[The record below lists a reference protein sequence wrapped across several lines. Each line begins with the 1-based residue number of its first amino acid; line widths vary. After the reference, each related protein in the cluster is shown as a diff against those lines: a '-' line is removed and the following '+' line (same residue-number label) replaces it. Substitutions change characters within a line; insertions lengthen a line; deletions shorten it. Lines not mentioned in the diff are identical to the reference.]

1 MDRVHD
7 SVAWYQKKIGSYD
20 KHIWE
25 QSSEQKILRS
35 IQLAPRRSVR
45 QKIELID
52 VDLVRGSTFSRAK
65 PQVSWTNITLKA
77 IVKVVFF
84 PLYYKWWLQQM
95 PVEMFVFLMVL
106 FVMQIISLFIFFRNV
121 GGSIMKDEQT
131 LSEVVIPAIL
141 MLILGQIHSQTV
153 LSHCSH
159 RSQHRDNKLARKS
172 STGLIRESKIRNTKI
187 SEVKRSFSV
196 PSQTV
201 GTIYENVPQNS
212 SADLSQ
218 TPKHN
223 RKPATDRL
231 VSHSKVDVKKQNGS
245 VDKAK
250 KQTFPD
256 KLGTIIKTGANITE
270 HKSVSWSDAY
280 CVKTSHIGGHE
291 SPDTDARTDEED
303 YPTEEKGISEK
314 EPGSEDETENLVKC
328 SRKNL
333 NSPEVVGSLENGLS
347 NEISVKKQN
356 GLDSVE
362 VVEKDFSI
370 QEVVTACV
378 DFKAKIKENSTESYN
393 TGQYVN
399 NGIKREIHDSTLTE
413 EHKRVGET
421 CGNLTSVLRPSKHGP
436 VSNGQILTS
445 GKSPPVPT
453 DICLPDSADGNQ
465 ILPEKNAS
473 KCRSVV
479 NGAKILLKHSLTSF
493 SNGSDDVFVDN
504 TNDVLKNN
512 LDDENAS
519 DCSPQDTES
528 VCNSS
533 HGSVESGS
541 MKRFISSPI
550 INTSRTRCETGS
562 DSDDPRD
569 KAISYKGLRRRKNTS
584 LQEDCQESNTSIFR
598 SRRPPSSLNMKTR
611 ESKGSTGISSS
622 EGETVYTPDGSKAGA
637 SSEAEWEDRVQS
649 DITTSTYSSS
659 SASDNDISENDTHEV
674 IEESTTDPSLPPSAS
689 PSVIASERT
698 AKVTSSLHG
707 NYPSLRARSRS
718 CSVTS
723 GGYRGPSEHP
733 TSTTSVSPPPDK
745 VSCLIWEDKEC
756 KKVELTALD
765 IGWTI
770 IEKVDNIPESSD
782 YLWIGLSF
790 SLFQGI
796 VPLIFRL
803 YHAKEFP
810 DFLTTDGL
818 LRISLLFISNS
829 WRINLI
835 MVNGMIQRLCL
846 GGIFF
851 FLLSVADRTFKQ
863 RLLYAKHFCY
873 LTSSRRAKKFDMPH
887 FRLNKVR
894 NIKIW
899 LSLRSYLKKRGPQ
912 RSVDIIVSVTFLLTI
927 IILTLMCLQLLKDT
941 DTYLD
946 FLCNWELLV
955 WCMAL
960 GVYLLRFMTLGL
972 KINKKYRNLSVLITE
987 QINLYLQM
995 EQKPH
1000 KKEELMVA
1008 NNVLKLAE
1016 DLLKELESPFKISGV
1031 SANPVIYNVTKVV
1044 VLSAFSAV
1052 LTELLGFKMKLYK
1065 IKLRA

>member
-45 QKIELID
+45 QKTELID

-95 PVEMFVFLMVL
+95 PLKMFVFLMVL
-106 FVMQIISLFIFFRNV
+106 FIMQTISLIIFFRNV

-131 LSEVVIPAIL
+131 LSEVVIPALL

-153 LSHCSH
+153 LSHFSH

-172 STGLIRESKIRNTKI
+172 STGLIRESKIRNSKI
-187 SEVKRSFSV
+187 ADLKRSYSV
-196 PSQTV
+196 PSQVV

-212 SADLSQ
+212 SADVGQ
-218 TPKHN
+218 TPKHH
-223 RKPATDRL
+223 RKSPSERP
-231 VSHSKVDVKKQNGS
+231 VSNGKVDVKKQNS
-245 VDKAK
+245 LIDNAK
-250 KQTFPD
+250 KHCFTD
-256 KLGTIIKTGANITE
+256 KGTIIKTGTNISE

-280 CVKTSHIGGHE
+280 CVKTSHVSGHE
-291 SPDTDARTDEED
+291 SPDSDARTDEED
-303 YPTEEKGISEK
+303 DHTEDKEISEK
-314 EPGSEDETENLVKC
+314 DLGSEEESENMKC
-328 SRKNL
+328 SKEIL
-333 NSPEVVGSLENGLS
+333 NSPKDPIGNPNNPTGNDLT
-347 NEISVKKQN
+347 NEIAKKN
-356 GLDSVE
+356 LDSIDNVRVVSKDLDRQVKTMVGVE
-362 VVEKDFSI
+362 LSLNK
-370 QEVVTACV
+370 
-378 DFKAKIKENSTESYN
+378 KENNIEFN
-393 TGQYVN
+393 PKDRHVN
-399 NGIKREIHDSTLTE
+399 GDLEEICDSTLVE
-413 EHKRVGET
+413 GDLKYGET
-421 CGNLTSVLRPSKHGP
+421 CDILTSDLQTSNQDH
-436 VSNGQILTS
+436 VSNGQILPDGRCPLLHSDLRLPAT
-445 GKSPPVPT
+445 T
-453 DICLPDSADGNQ
+453 DGTL
-465 ILPEKNAS
+465 ILPEENAL
-473 KCRSVV
+473 KYHKAVT
-479 NGAKILLKHSLTSF
+479 GAETLLKPSVSVN
-493 SNGSDDVFVDN
+493 SNGSDEVFI
-504 TNDVLKNN
+504 
-512 LDDENAS
+512 DDSSKTVSKSNSFDDNAS
-519 DCSPQDTES
+519 DYSPQDTES

-533 HGSVESGS
+533 HGSVDSGS
-541 MKRFISSPI
+541 LKRFISSPV
-550 INTSRTRCETGS
+550 TKKSRTECETGS
-562 DSDDPRD
+562 DSDDP
-569 KAISYKGLRRRKNTS
+569 KSKSISYKGLRRRKNAS
-584 LQEDCQESNTSIFR
+584 LEECQEPNPTIFR
-598 SRRPPSSLNMKTR
+598 SRRPPSSLNMKNR

-622 EGETVYTPDGSKAGA
+622 EGETSYTPDGSKAGA

-659 SASDNDISENDTHEV
+659 SASDNDISENEEHDI
-674 IEESTTDPSLPPSAS
+674 IEDSPAEPNLPTSSTSSS
-689 PSVIASERT
+689 SVTGERN
-698 AKVTSSLHG
+698 AKVTSSL
-707 NYPSLRARSRS
+707 
-718 CSVTS
+718 
-723 GGYRGPSEHP
+723 HP

-745 VSCLIWEDKEC
+745 VSCVIWEDKEC

-790 SLFQGI
+790 SIFLGV

-803 YHAKEFP
+803 YHAKEYP
-810 DFLTTDGL
+810 DFFTTDGL
-818 LRISLLFISNS
+818 FRMCLMLISNS

-835 MVNGMIQRLCL
+835 TVNGMIQRLCL

>member
-25 QSSEQKILRS
+25 QSSEQKVLRS

-45 QKIELID
+45 QKTELID

-84 PLYYKWWLQQM
+84 PLYHKWWLQQM
-95 PVEMFVFLMVL
+95 PLKMFVFLMVL
-106 FVMQIISLFIFFRNV
+106 FVMQVISLIIFFRNV
-121 GGSIMKDEQT
+121 GGSVMKDEQT
-131 LSEVVIPAIL
+131 LSEVVIPALL

-153 LSHCSH
+153 LSHFSH

-172 STGLIRESKIRNTKI
+172 STGLIRESKIRNSKMTD
-187 SEVKRSFSV
+187 VKRSYSV
-196 PSQTV
+196 PSQAV
-201 GTIYENVPQNS
+201 GTIYENLPQGS
-212 SADLSQ
+212 STDVNPTSKQ
-218 TPKHN
+218 N
-223 RKPATDRL
+223 RKPPPDRL
-231 VSHSKVDVKKQNGS
+231 VSNSKVDVKKQKNS
-245 VDKAK
+245 MDKVK
-250 KQTFPD
+250 KYNFSD
-256 KLGTIIKTGANITE
+256 KGTIIKTGANITE
-270 HKSVSWSDAY
+270 QKSVSWSDAY
-280 CVKTSHIGGHE
+280 CVKTSHMSGHE
-291 SPDTDARTDEED
+291 SPDSDARTDEED
-303 YPTEEKGISEK
+303 YQMENKEITEKDL
-314 EPGSEDETENLVKC
+314 GSEEETENVKC
-328 SRKNL
+328 SKENLKSSADNLKN
-333 NSPEVVGSLENGLS
+333 NVGEISPQTSQ
-347 NEISVKKQN
+347 ISVKSTNVVNQ
-356 GLDSVE
+356 DSNTPE
-362 VVEKDFSI
+362 SI
-370 QEVVTACV
+370 MASV
-378 DFKAKIKENSTESYN
+378 DFVQKKKQSNIYHINDEFE
-393 TGQYVN
+393 
-399 NGIKREIHDSTLTE
+399 EILDSTLTE
-413 EHKRVGET
+413 DVRNGEPFD
-421 CGNLTSVLRPSKHGP
+421 NLTSDLQHSKQVT
-436 VSNGQILTS
+436 VSNGQIVTDTECLTKFS
-445 GKSPPVPT
+445 
-453 DICLPDSADGNQ
+453 DNHLPDTTDNIQ
-465 ILPEKNAS
+465 ILPKENFSNSHNGIKDNIS
-473 KCRSVV
+473 LKPSVST
-479 NGAKILLKHSLTSF
+479 I
-493 SNGSDDVFVDN
+493 SNGSDDVFVDDN
-504 TNDVLKNN
+504 SATVFKNN
-512 LDDENAS
+512 LIEENAS
-519 DCSPQDTES
+519 DYSPQDTES

-533 HGSVESGS
+533 HGSIESGS
-541 MKRFISSPI
+541 MKRFMSSSV
-550 INTSRTRCETGS
+550 TSKSRTQCETGS
-562 DSDDPRD
+562 DSDDTHN
-569 KAISYKGLRRRKNTS
+569 KAFSYKGLRRRKNAGLEES
-584 LQEDCQESNTSIFR
+584 SESNSTIFR
-598 SRRPPSSLNMKTR
+598 SRRPPSTLNMKTR

-622 EGETVYTPDGSKAGA
+622 EGETSYTPDGSKAGA

-659 SASDNDISENDTHEV
+659 SASDNDISDNDAQDITEDCP
-674 IEESTTDPSLPPSAS
+674 TDPGLPPTTGSAS
-689 PSVIASERT
+689 MTGDRNT
-698 AKVTSSLHG
+698 KVTSNLHVI
-707 NYPSLRARSRS
+707 NLLQP
-718 CSVTS
+718 
-723 GGYRGPSEHP
+723 P

-745 VSCLIWEDKEC
+745 VSCMIWEDKEC

-790 SLFQGI
+790 SLFLGV
-796 VPLIFRL
+796 VPLIFRV
-803 YHAKEFP
+803 YHAKEYP
-810 DFLTTDGL
+810 DFITKDGL
-818 LRISLLFISNS
+818 CSLCLLLISNS

-927 IILTLMCLQLLKDT
+927 VILTLMCLQLLKDT

>member
-45 QKIELID
+45 QKTELID

-95 PVEMFVFLMVL
+95 PLKMFIFLMVL
-106 FVMQIISLFIFFRNV
+106 FVMQIISLIIFFRNV
-121 GGSIMKDEQT
+121 GGSIMKDELT
-131 LSEVVIPAIL
+131 LSEVVIPALL

-153 LSHCSH
+153 LSHFSH

-172 STGLIRESKIRNTKI
+172 STGLIRESKIRNSKI
-187 SEVKRSFSV
+187 ADLKQSYSV

-212 SADLSQ
+212 NKDGNQ
-218 TPKHN
+218 TPKHL
-223 RKPATDRL
+223 RKSPTERHVL
-231 VSHSKVDVKKQNGS
+231 NGKMEVKKQNS
-245 VDKAK
+245 SIDNVKSSSDKCL
-250 KQTFPD
+250 D
-256 KLGTIIKTGANITE
+256 KRTGIPVTE

-280 CVKTSHIGGHE
+280 CVKTSHVSGHE
-291 SPDTDARTDEED
+291 SPDSDARTDEED
-303 YPTEEKGISEK
+303 YQAEEKEISEK
-314 EPGSEDETENLVKC
+314 DLGSDEETENVKC
-328 SRKNL
+328 TKENL
-333 NSPEVVGSLENGLS
+333 NSCSGSLSNGLGDES
-347 NEISVKKQN
+347 SKGNSLDMSKVVSKELNRKDRNTTEVDLSQSREKNNIGYNPRGQSVNRDPSQDNLK
-356 GLDSVE
+356 SE
-362 VVEKDFSI
+362 
-370 QEVVTACV
+370 
-378 DFKAKIKENSTESYN
+378 ES
-393 TGQYVN
+393 
-399 NGIKREIHDSTLTE
+399 RETLTSDLKNTT
-413 EHKRVGET
+413 HV
-421 CGNLTSVLRPSKHGP
+421 S
-436 VSNGQILTS
+436 VSNGQIVTD
-445 GKSPPVPT
+445 GKCPPMNS
-453 DICLPDSADGNQ
+453 DHCLPESTNGPENL

-473 KCRSVV
+473 ECAKDT
-479 NGAKILLKHSLTSF
+479 NGAEVLLKPSISSI
-493 SNGSDDVFVDN
+493 SNGSDDVFIDN
-504 TNDVLKNN
+504 GSKTVFKSNSF
-512 LDDENAS
+512 DENAS
-519 DCSPQDTES
+519 DYSPQDTES

-533 HGSVESGS
+533 HGSMDSGS
-541 MKRFISSPI
+541 IKRFISPSV
-550 INTSRTRCETGS
+550 INKSRNECESGS
-562 DSDDPRD
+562 DSDDTQN
-569 KAISYKGLRRRKNTS
+569 KSSSYKGLRRRKNTGMD
-584 LQEDCQESNTSIFR
+584 EGQESNSTMFR
-598 SRRPPSSLNMKTR
+598 SRRPPSSLNVKSR

-622 EGETVYTPDGSKAGA
+622 EGEMSYTPDGSKAGA

-659 SASDNDISENDTHEV
+659 SASDNDISENEDHDIMIDNPSDPNLPT
-674 IEESTTDPSLPPSAS
+674 STSSS
-689 PSVIASERT
+689 SVTGERNS
-698 AKVTSSLHG
+698 KVTSNLHG
-707 NYPSLRARSRS
+707 TYPSLRARSYSIGCVGRVS
-718 CSVTS
+718 Q
-723 GGYRGPSEHP
+723 PEHP

-745 VSCLIWEDKEC
+745 VSCVIWEDREC

-790 SLFQGI
+790 SLFLGV

-803 YHAKEFP
+803 YSAKEYP
-810 DFLTTDGL
+810 DLITTEGL
-818 LRISLLFISNS
+818 FRMFMMLISNPWRISLIT
-829 WRINLI
+829 
-835 MVNGMIQRLCL
+835 VNGMIQRLCL